1 MLSYEKKEGEKIL
14 LSIFGF
20 KICVVVF
27 NQIMCCYAETKKLV
41 ISRAFFPC
49 DLCTVNPFLTNQFLA
64 SSQDIQQRGRFR
76 IDCSPLGFIVLLL

>member
-1 MLSYEKKEGEKIL
+1 MQK
-14 LSIFGF
+14 
-20 KICVVVF
+20 
-27 NQIMCCYAETKKLV
+27 QKKLV